1 MGCWNL
7 LRQDLLVPGAS
18 PTPEGAPRERGGSSC
33 RGWGC
38 GEVGRTGRDFLFFP
52 AKVGGVRGC
61 QLAMGSI
68 STDKALPCRCEE
80 FQLNIQPICLC
91 VGEGLLC
98 RRKASHSA
106 PQLTIKREISSVHQ
120 GKPAEGFPSPLL
132 PCSIPLVREQRGM
145 NPTSWAAGRCSSSVS
160 QAGKHNF
167 PAWLGDPIPARGTPG
182 AAEGDRCVGAVRI

>member
-1 MGCWNL
+1 M
-7 LRQDLLVPGAS
+7 
-18 PTPEGAPRERGGSSC
+18 
-33 RGWGC
+33 C
-38 GEVGRTGRDFLFFP
+38 GKGGRTGRDFFFR

-106 PQLTIKREISSVHQ
+106 PELTIKREISSVHQ
-120 GKPAEGFPSPLL
+120 GKPAEGFPSLSPTLFHRSRSGTAGNEPIAVGRGAPSRPLRLHREPEAL
-132 PCSIPLVREQRGM
+132 PSPGKVIFSPVPGGSDPGSTHPRGCR
-145 NPTSWAAGRCSSSVS
+145 GRSMCRPRGRRRWGT
-160 QAGKHNF
+160 ADLIALAF
-167 PAWLGDPIPARGTPG
+167 PGHLLSESFTRH
-182 AAEGDRCVGAVRI
+182 